1 MEVSIIDVFITIVLV
16 WAIYIGAKKDP
27 IVHSLSLLVV
37 IAGIIIFGY
46 ISIKIADYLTDTV
59 NISIN
64 YLHHYIFAF
73 LFIAIVW
80 LSGFV
85 GDKVEQTS
93 GGKPKAVLSIGLGI
107 LSSLIKYIFFL
118 SIFLLYFS
126 QIDSSYNLLSS
137 RSKRNSK
144 LYEIVKNIAPSTIKT
159 INFLK
164 D

>member
-1 MEVSIIDVFITIVLV
+1 MEVSIIDVFISIVLV
-16 WAIYIGAKKDP
+16 WAIYAGVKKGP
-27 IVHSLSLLVV
+27 VVHSLSLLVV

-64 YLHHYIFAF
+64 NLHIYIFAF
-73 LFIAIVW
+73 LFIATVW
-80 LSGFV
+80 LSTFV
-85 GDKVEQTS
+85 ADKVEQS
-93 GGKPKAVLSIGLGI
+93 SAGKPKAVFNISLGI
-107 LSSLIKYIFFL
+107 LSSLIKYLFFL

-126 QIDSSYNLLSS
+126 QIDKSYDLLSS
-137 RSKRNSK
+137 KSKRNSK
-144 LYEIVKNIAPSTIKT
+144 LYNVVKNIAPSTIKT